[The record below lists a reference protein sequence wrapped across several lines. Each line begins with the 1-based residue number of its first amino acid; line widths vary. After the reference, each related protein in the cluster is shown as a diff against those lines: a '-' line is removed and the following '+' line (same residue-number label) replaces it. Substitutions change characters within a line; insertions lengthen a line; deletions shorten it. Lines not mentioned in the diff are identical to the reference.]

1 MEIGL
6 KQRAFKSATRRF
18 VFETFH
24 AIFASLLQL
33 PARFHPVS
41 SRALHFET
49 PPAHPHFNR

>member
-6 KQRAFKSATRRF
+6 KQRAFKSATRQF